1 MLQIWSQ
8 GAKQIMTEAAHKAG
22 LIKDASLAS
31 TNLMICME
39 PTAGLLWS
47 LYGYGSPADDV
58 VGASSQPKQSR
69 TGRRIL
75 LLDCGGGTVN
85 FM

>member
-1 MLQIWSQ
+1 
-8 GAKQIMTEAAHKAG
+8 MTEAAHKAG
-22 LIKDASLAS
+22 LVKEASAAS
-31 TNLMICME
+31 ENIMICLE

-47 LYGYGSPADDV
+47 MYGSGAPGKSAQNEAR
-58 VGASSQPKQSR
+58 VGK
-69 TGRRIL
+69 RIL

>member
-1 MLQIWSQ
+1 M
-8 GAKQIMTEAAHKAG
+8 MEAAHKAG
-22 LIKDASLAS
+22 LVKDANPAS
-31 TNLMICME
+31 KNLMISLE

-47 LYGYGSPADDV
+47 LYGYGSTEDGGQLPSHI
-58 VGASSQPKQSR
+58 GK
-69 TGRRIL
+69 RIL